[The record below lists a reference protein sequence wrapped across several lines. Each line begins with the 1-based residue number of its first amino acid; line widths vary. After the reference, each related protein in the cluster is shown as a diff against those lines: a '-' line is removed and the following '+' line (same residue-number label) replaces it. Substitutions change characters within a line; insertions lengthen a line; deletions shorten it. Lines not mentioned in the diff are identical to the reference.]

1 MTQREHSY
9 WRFYWPLSL
18 MGVVSLAG
26 GLVQNYVL
34 LGYES
39 GVRELA
45 VFALAQAVLWIFAA
59 GTAFTSQMANVLVR
73 GPLSMRSA
81 LRFMVTL
88 CIVLSVPLALMGWT
102 PLGHL
107 VLPLV
112 CNVSEENLTLI
123 VRYLRYLSPLVLVGG
138 ASGFQIGLL
147 VQARR
152 TGMVTALAVTQL
164 GLTAGTLAAGV
175 RFRWGPVVTLSL
187 SILVPA
193 VANLVLTTL
202 LRFAYHTHTA
212 LEEDRPLGQREIAAF
227 FLPLVFTALLF
238 TLSRPIILAFI
249 TAHRRDDL
257 VAMETMVA
265 AVSLAW
271 SFNVLFQ
278 SAANQFRDLFITFG
292 RRDLDGVRRF
302 MGRTTAVLTCL
313 MLLVVA
319 TPLGT
324 LFLRYLQGATG
335 ETLRMA
341 RQALWVLVFVPPII
355 AWRNYYHGLTL
366 IHRRTR
372 GMTAGSFMRNVA
384 ILATALLL
392 TSLGWYNHV
401 AAAGTLVVGF
411 AVEALTVT
419 LVTRGWR
426 RQMATE
432 GVA

>member
-1 MTQREHSY
+1 MTGREQSY

-26 GLVQNYVL
+26 GLAQNYVL

-45 VFALAQAVLWIFAA
+45 VFALALAVVSIFAA

-81 LRFMVTL
+81 VRFMVTL
-88 CIVLSVPLALMGWT
+88 CILFSLPLALMGWT
-102 PLGHL
+102 PLGRL

-112 CNVSEENLTLI
+112 YNVSEENLTLI

-152 TGMVTALAVTQL
+152 TGVVTALAVTQL
-164 GLTAGTLAAGV
+164 GLTVGTLAAGV
-175 RFRWGPVVTLSL
+175 RFRWDPVVALSL
-187 SILVPA
+187 SMLVPA
-193 VANLVLTTL
+193 AANLVLTTVL
-202 LRFAYHTHTA
+202 QLAYHTHAA
-212 LEEDRPLGQREIAAF
+212 LGEDRALRQREIAAF

-249 TAHRRDDL
+249 TAQERGDL
-257 VAMETMVA
+257 VGVETTVA

-271 SFNVLFQ
+271 SFNVIFQ
-278 SAANQFRDLFITFG
+278 SAANQFRDFFITFG
-292 RRDLDGVRRF
+292 RRDLAGVRRF
-302 MGRTTAVLTCL
+302 MARTTVVLTCL
-313 MLLVVA
+313 MLFVVA

-341 RQALWVLVFVPPII
+341 REAMWVLVFVPPII
-355 AWRNYYHGLTL
+355 AWRNYFHGLTL
-366 IHRRTR
+366 IHRRTG

-384 ILATALLL
+384 ILATAWLL
-392 TSLGWYNHV
+392 TALGWFNHV

-432 GVA
+432 AAE